1 VSAWDE
7 PWAALPPAASLAL
20 VLLAYGALFVGTEM
34 LRRVYSVEA
43 ETTRRLVHVVGC
55 LLAVPLPLLLGRP
68 LGVAVAVV
76 FAAFQAWTRHRRILQ
91 SVHGV
96 PRPTCGAIAFPLGI
110 ALVAVV
116 SSSFPQYAFGVLVLG
131 LADPVAG
138 LVGQRWGHPIPH
150 WPTSKSVAGSAAFL
164 AVTLALAVAFVL
176 AGPDAPVR
184 PIVLLAGGLGVTLV
198 ESVLGRGLDNLAV
211 PSAAALA
218 FAGLFDA

>member
-1 VSAWDE
+1 MSAFDQ
-7 PWAALPPAASLAL
+7 PWSALPTAVSLTL
-20 VLLAYGALFVGTEM
+20 VLVAYGALFVVTEI
-34 LRRVYSVEA
+34 LRRFFSVEA

-55 LLAVPLPLLLGRP
+55 LLAIPLPLLLGRP

-96 PRPTCGAIAFPLGI
+96 PRPTYGAIAFPLGI
-110 ALVAVV
+110 ALVALV
-116 SSSFPQYAFGVLVLG
+116 SRSFVQYAFGVLVLG

-138 LVGQRWGHPIPH
+138 WVGQRWGRPIPH

-164 AVTLALAVAFVL
+164 AVTLALAVAFVV
-176 AGPDAPVR
+176 AGPD
-184 PIVLLAGGLGVTLV
+184 VLLRPVVLVVGGLAVTLV

-211 PSAAALA
+211 PSSAALA
-218 FAGLFDA
+218 YAGLFDG